1 MIKQTISNKL
11 IFFTILPILL
21 VYGVVVIVQT
31 RMETAAAVK
40 STFRLMKETTA
51 HHASECEVIFA
62 AAAKTAHGLAD
73 YIVVRR
79 PDSTEQV
86 TAYIR
91 QMLEENPTII
101 GSTVAFELNTFPNRP
116 DRFSPYLYRADE
128 TDAGERVGDFRYKDL
143 AMEYDYRDWDWY
155 ATPIKKGKP
164 CWSEPYFDEFA
175 GVVLMCTY
183 SVPFYF
189 DGKLAGVATIDISLD
204 DIRGIVTTIAPDGA
218 DYMLFSTSGT
228 VISSPDKTWEMK
240 ETVTSLAEKYQTEEL
255 RAAGEQMLLGKDG
268 HFRSY
273 SPTLAGYSFY
283 TYSPL
288 DECGWSLLARLPENV
303 AMNTIYQHRI
313 ASITL
318 FLIGIALILGII
330 FVVSRKMTIPL
341 QRLRVFAQNIA
352 DGNLDARVENV
363 TSQDEFGE
371 LATTFN
377 SMVDT
382 LHKSIDDAIQ
392 SGSAREAAEAANRA
406 KSEFLANMSHEI
418 RTPING
424 VIGLSDLL
432 LRTELT
438 PKQFEYAHFIKTSGQ
453 SLLFLINEILDFSK
467 IEAGKVELDLE
478 NIDLVKVV
486 ESLIGILAT
495 RASEKNIELC
505 ASFARGLPRNLR
517 GDSGR
522 IRQILLNL
530 AGNAVKFTEHGGVY
544 IRVQVE
550 EIKDETATILFTV
563 TDTGIGI
570 PEDRMDK
577 LFQVFSQVD
586 ASTTRVYG
594 GTGLGLAI
602 SLRLIHLMGGEIG
615 VKSDLGKGSVFWF
628 RLPLSCDSRVLTC
641 IKSSGL
647 TDAGGCKSLPIC
659 VEKVLDRC
667 AMDGNELCVGV
678 AHNTIRNGFK
688 IKDTPVLVVE
698 NNPIQLQSLCEQ
710 LLAWGM
716 IVETASNSQEAIQKI
731 QHATKIDSPFQ
742 LVLIDRAFDAAHETA
757 YDLIRKIRALD
768 DSDSIGIVLML
779 SLNEKMD
786 EQFFQEYNVEY
797 LGKPVFASSL
807 FDVIISQLYQNNLTE
822 EDLPTSE
829 HFVPKPQHVTQ
840 DELDAYGG
848 IRRTRV
854 SEPIHVLVAEDN
866 RINQIVI
873 RNVLQE
879 AGVTCDVVANGQE
892 AFDAVKTGKYHLVLM
907 DCQMPEVDG
916 YEATELIR
924 QWEVNTKRRQIPII
938 ALTANAVK
946 GDEERCLSVG
956 MNAYCSKP
964 IDPEKVIHSIETW
977 YQKNYN

>member
-1 MIKQTISNKL
+1 M
-11 IFFTILPILL
+11 L
-21 VYGVVVIVQT
+21 VYGVVAFVQT
-31 RMETAAAVK
+31 RMETDAAVK
-40 STFRLMKETTA
+40 STFRLMAETTA
-51 HHASECEVIFA
+51 HHASECEVVFA
-62 AAAKTAHGLAD
+62 AAAKIAHGLAD

-91 QMLEENPTII
+91 QMLEENPAII

-128 TDAGERVGDFRYKDL
+128 TDIGERVGDFRYKDL
-143 AMEYDYRDWDWY
+143 AMEYDYSDWDWY

-189 DGKLAGVATIDISLD
+189 DGKLAGVATIDISLNE
-204 DIRGIVTTIAPDGA
+204 IRHIVATITPDGA
-218 DYMLFSTSGT
+218 DYVLFSTNGT
-228 VISSPDKTWEMK
+228 VISAPDKSWEMK
-240 ETVTSLAEKYQTEEL
+240 ETVTSLAKKYQIDEL
-255 RAAGEQMLLGKDG
+255 RDANEQMLLGKDG

-273 SPTLAGYSFY
+273 SSVLSEHSFFAF
-283 TYSPL
+283 SPL
-288 DECGWSLLARLPENV
+288 KGCGWSLCARLPESV
-303 AMNTIYQHRI
+303 AMDTIYHHRM

-330 FVVSRKMTIPL
+330 FVVSRKMTVPL
-341 QRLRVFAQNIA
+341 QQLRFFAQNIA
-352 DGNLDARVENV
+352 KGNLDAKVEGV
-363 TSQDEFGE
+363 SSYDELGQ
-371 LATTFN
+371 LANTFN

-382 LHKSIDDAIQ
+382 LRQSIDDAIQ

-467 IEAGKVELDLE
+467 IEAGKVELDIE

-530 AGNAVKFTEHGGVY
+530 AGNAVKFTESGGVY
-544 IRVQVE
+544 IKVQVE
-550 EIKDETATILFTV
+550 ELKDETAVILFTV

-570 PEDRMDK
+570 PADRMDK

-586 ASTTRVYG
+586 ASTSRVYG

-628 RLPLSCDSRVLTC
+628 RLPLGCDTRVISC
-641 IKSSGL
+641 IKNSGL
-647 TDAGGCKSLPIC
+647 ADAGVCKSLPIC
-659 VEKVLDRC
+659 VDKILERC
-667 AMDGNELCVGV
+667 AMNGNELCVGV
-678 AHNTIRNGFK
+678 AHHEIHNGFK
-688 IKDTPVLVVE
+688 IKDTSVLIVE
-698 NNPIQLQSLCEQ
+698 NNPVQLQSLREQ
-710 LLAWGM
+710 LQAWGM
-716 IVETASNSQEAIQKI
+716 IVETANDYQESLHKFQR
-731 QHATKIDSPFQ
+731 ATTAEPPFQ
-742 LVLIDRAFDAAHETA
+742 LVLVDKTINTGREEG

-768 DSDSIGIVLML
+768 NTDSVGIILML

-786 EQFFQEYNVEY
+786 ERFFQEFNVEY
-797 LGKPVFASSL
+797 LGKPVFASAL
-807 FDVIISQLYQNNLTE
+807 FDAVISQLYQNNVTE
-822 EDLPTSE
+822 ADLPTSE
-829 HFVPKPQHVTQ
+829 HIVRKPQSSSQ
-840 DELDAYGG
+840 DEPDARE
-848 IRRTRV
+848 IRRTQLN
-854 SEPIHVLVAEDN
+854 EPIHILVAEDN

-879 AGVTCDVVANGQE
+879 AGFTCDIVANGRE
-892 AFDAVKTGKYHLVLM
+892 AFDTAKTGKYHVVLM

-924 QWEVNTKRRQIPII
+924 RWEVSAKRHQIPII

-964 IDPEKVIHSIETW
+964 IDPKKVIHTIEIW
-977 YQKNYN
+977 FQKTYRPDDSREQNVTK